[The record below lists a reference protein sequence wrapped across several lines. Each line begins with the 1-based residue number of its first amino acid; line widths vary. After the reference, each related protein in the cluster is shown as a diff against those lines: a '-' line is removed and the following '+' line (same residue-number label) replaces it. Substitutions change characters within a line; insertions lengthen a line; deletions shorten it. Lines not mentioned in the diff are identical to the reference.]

1 MIQIYDKTSV
11 RLEKARVRLEKARH
25 LKLLQPIIDIA
36 DTLVVISNRV
46 DNGFFL

>member
-11 RLEKARVRLEKARH
+11 RLEKARR

>member
-1 MIQIYDKTSV
+1 MIQIYDKTS
-11 RLEKARVRLEKARH
+11 VRLEKARH